1 MKSYLIT
8 YHYGQQ
14 THRAYATSVAEA
26 KAHAAE
32 IIQYNRILPEDS
44 MSIVQLPEGRIIYNR
59 PSHLTLASLNEQ
71 TSSLNRFIV
80 RAKSLL
86 M

>member
-14 THRAYATSVAEA
+14 THRAYATSVDDA
-26 KAHAAE
+26 KAQAAE
-32 IIQYNRILPEDS
+32 IIRYNRILPEDS

-59 PSHLTLASLNEQ
+59 PIRGYLFALHLAPFTL
-71 TSSLNRFIV
+71 
-80 RAKSLL
+80 
-86 M
+86 